1 MEENKVSKE
10 DFIEYLSHTTPE
22 ELNEL
27 IDKKGKPRKPYYP
40 FYVFRS
46 KEETKN
52 EQAREERD

>member
-1 MEENKVSKE
+1 MSDNKISKE
-10 DFIEYLSHTTPE
+10 DFIEYLTHATPE

-46 KEETKN
+46 KEVSKD
-52 EQAREERD
+52 EQKGRTD